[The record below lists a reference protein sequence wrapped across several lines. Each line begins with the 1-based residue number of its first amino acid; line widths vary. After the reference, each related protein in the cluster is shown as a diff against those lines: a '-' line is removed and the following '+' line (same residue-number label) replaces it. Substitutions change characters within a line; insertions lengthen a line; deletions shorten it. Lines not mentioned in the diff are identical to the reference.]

1 MSDTVMTDSAAPLR
15 GHKVATT
22 VCVMLAALMQALDAT
37 IANVALPYMQGS
49 LSATSEQANW
59 VLTSYIVAAAIATPA
74 TGVMENRFGRRKL
87 FISCVIGFVVASM
100 LCGAAHTLDEM
111 VMFRLLQGLF
121 GAPLVPLA
129 QSVLLDTYTFEQR
142 GSAMAIFGLGVMLGP
157 IIGPSLGGWLTDTYS
172 WRWVF
177 YVNLPIGI
185 VTAVGLFF
193 FLAEPTRTLVMR
205 FDVFGFAFLAI
216 AIASLQLFLDR
227 GQQLDWFA
235 ATEIWFEVGLF
246 VVSMYLFLVQMF
258 TAEYPFV
265 ERQMFA
271 DRNFFFG
278 QVLIFAIGAI
288 LLATLALL
296 TPYLERLMNYPV
308 LQAGLVLAPRGL
320 GTMVSMLLVGRII
333 DRVGARTLIVVGLL
347 LTAQAL
353 HEMSL
358 FTPDVSESAIIRTGI
373 VQGLGLGLVFVP
385 LSTATFSTLPPRY
398 WTQGTAFFNLMRNI
412 GSSVGISV
420 TGLLLIRYTS
430 MMHASIAESI
440 NPFRGPVQQ
449 LKPALTNV
457 TARASM
463 DAEVSA
469 QAAAIAYSNNFRL
482 MMYAAL
488 LLAPLVLF
496 LRDRPLKTM
505 RPTG

>member
-1 MSDTVMTDSAAPLR
+1 
-15 GHKVATT
+15 
-22 VCVMLAALMQALDAT
+22 
-37 IANVALPYMQGS
+37 
-49 LSATSEQANW
+49 
-59 VLTSYIVAAAIATPA
+59 
-74 TGVMENRFGRRKL
+74 
-87 FISCVIGFVVASM
+87 
-100 LCGAAHTLDEM
+100 
-111 VMFRLLQGLF
+111 
-121 GAPLVPLA
+121 
-129 QSVLLDTYTFEQR
+129 
-142 GSAMAIFGLGVMLGP
+142 
-157 IIGPSLGGWLTDTYS
+157 
-172 WRWVF
+172 
-177 YVNLPIGI
+177 
-185 VTAVGLFF
+185 
-193 FLAEPTRTLVMR
+193 MR
-205 FDVFGFAFLAI
+205 FDVFGFALLAI

-258 TAEYPFV
+258 TAEYPFL

-308 LQAGLVLAPRGL
+308 LQAGLVLAPRGF

-333 DRVGARTLIVVGLL
+333 DRVGAKTLIVVGLL

-398 WTQGTAFFNLMRNI
+398 RTQGTAFFNLMRNI

-449 LKPALTNV
+449 LKPALTDV

-488 LLAPLVLF
+488 LFAPLVLF